1 VVNSGLGGMLEL
13 IESVFTLL
21 NVVFGIDEMFVNFL
35 DNRIEPVDLFEQE
48 NLLKSHFGQFLFQVL
63 RHNLDRIGN
72 QIGDSLRLKHS
83 LLLDRG
89 HALFK
94 LENKVLS
101 VHQVTCHFLN
111 CKVQS
116 VDLLK

>member
-1 VVNSGLGGMLEL
+1 VVDSGLGGMLEL
-13 IESVFTLL
+13 IESGFTLL
-21 NVVFGIDEMFVNFL
+21 NVVFGVDEMFVNFL
-35 DNRIEPVDLFEQE
+35 DNNIESVDLLEQE
-48 NLLKSHFGQFLFQVL
+48 NLLKCHFGQFRFQVL
-63 RHNLDRIGN
+63 RHNLDSVGN

-89 HALFK
+89 HTLLK

-101 VHQVTCHFLN
+101 VHQVTCHLLN
-111 CKVQS
+111 CEVQS